1 MAINRGAVGQQV
13 MKPGLIKRL
22 TKTSIK
28 KNGKKSTTQSK
39 KRKNRLY

>member
-28 KNGKKSTTQSK
+28 KNGKKSTAQST